1 MQGLQPPKWAKLFL
15 NCWAKDNINCFRF
28 HFSFSFSIVGHM
40 KYRGISHT
48 FVIVY
53 APPAN
58 ALTIH
63 RFRRGG
69 GGGALTLTAKFKVW
83 LRVTY
88 KLFFFQCRAKTT
100 VFRIRREPGI
110 PAQPSLF
117 TSVLDLDPHRSVIKS
132 ASTGEKNEDNYQ
144 QGFSSLYI
152 FNSFQDPDPHNN
164 RYRSKTLMLTY
175 AVARGLF

>member
-1 MQGLQPPKWAKLFL
+1 M
-15 NCWAKDNINCFRF
+15 
-28 HFSFSFSIVGHM
+28 
-40 KYRGISHT
+40 
-48 FVIVY
+48 
-53 APPAN
+53 
-58 ALTIH
+58 
-63 RFRRGG
+63 
-69 GGGALTLTAKFKVW
+69 
-83 LRVTY
+83 
-88 KLFFFQCRAKTT
+88 
-100 VFRIRREPGI
+100 EPGI

-164 RYRSKTLMLTY
+164 RYGSKTLMLTY